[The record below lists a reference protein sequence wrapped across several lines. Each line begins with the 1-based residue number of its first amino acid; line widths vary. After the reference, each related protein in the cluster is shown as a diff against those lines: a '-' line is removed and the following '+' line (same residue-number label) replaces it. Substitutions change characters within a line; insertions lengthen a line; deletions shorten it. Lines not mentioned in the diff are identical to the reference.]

1 MIYILT
7 RTTVVFHGRNDPET
21 EILCVG
27 EKDQCKK
34 KFFKLIKN
42 EENNYNALVLSENK
56 ASWFDSDKD
65 TTTVLK
71 IHKVKGG
78 GREGSWIWV

>member
-7 RTTVVFHGRNDPET
+7 RTTAYGSGDDPDT
-21 EILCVG
+21 EVLCVG
-27 EKDQCKK
+27 EKDQCEKN
-34 KFFKLIKN
+34 FNKLVKN
-42 EENNYNALVLSENK
+42 EEKNNNALVLSENK
-56 ASWFDSDKD
+56 ASWFDADKD

-71 IHKVKGG
+71 IHEVKGG